1 MARYGMTST
10 KNSLS
15 WSQGSSV
22 ATVTRLLEWKIED
35 LRFCSHQGQEN
46 IHFSVVFRPTLGPI
60 ELLLLQHVS
69 RSMKPTFQTYLVDKL
84 RISYTYTLSCVFMA
98 VCVIQCRDK
107 VIIYMIR
114 YFIVS
119 VLMETL
125 GCVASRNFSFF
136 SHFLFKK
143 PTDALISQIYFCQET
158 LHVRLS
164 IIRSLFTVHSAM
176 VYVTQISR
184 QLSST
189 TRSCLKAVTKPAW
202 HIPVPNIQW
211 KNHDD
216 GQRNC
221 PRHVEFLDKNKFRKL
236 VRLLVLLKRNLLR
249 CTVTWT

>member
-84 RISYTYTLSCVFMA
+84 RISYTYTLSCVFMAVCVIQCRDVFMA

-189 TRSCLKAVTKPAW
+189 TRSCLKAVTKPA
-202 HIPVPNIQW
+202 
-211 KNHDD
+211 
-216 GQRNC
+216 
-221 PRHVEFLDKNKFRKL
+221 
-236 VRLLVLLKRNLLR
+236 
-249 CTVTWT
+249 